1 MRCTCYT
8 DPKGNCDYHT
18 WKDAVST
25 RALARRKQRN
35 RERNLRRR
43 YALK

>member
-8 DPKGNCDYHT
+8 DPKGNCDYHR
-18 WKDAVST
+18 WKDFVST